1 MPFHNCNLKFMHEII
16 PRNKWAQRKAVEDDL
31 IKLQLPVKIGVIGHH
46 TGCKEHQSSKG
57 KLD

>member
-1 MPFHNCNLKFMHEII
+1 MHEII
-16 PRNKWAQRKAVEDDL
+16 PRNKWAQRKAVEHDL